1 MGARVTKQRAFQ
13 RRRVE
18 EIVREPREGGR
29 TRLQMRAVDRGDRGE
44 ATLSELRELDATTAG
59 IPGLARECVLA
70 GVDVPQSGEWARE
83 SRACLRDL
91 ADCEKYKA
99 RVVLRDAKNR
109 LVCFLYRE
117 GDDDVSV
124 NEMMLSEGWGRLE
137 KGAETRF
144 AAYPKIVKS
153 MKNYMQDAKE
163 DRIGVF
169 QYGDIGFSEDEE

>member
-1 MGARVTKQRAFQ
+1 M
-13 RRRVE
+13 E
-18 EIVREPREGGR
+18 EIAKDPRNPGR
-29 TRLQMRAVDRGDRGE
+29 TVLRMFAIDTGDRGE
-44 ATLSELRELDATTAG
+44 ASLSALRELDAAIAG

-70 GVDVPQSGEWARE
+70 GVDVPQSGEWAEE

-91 ADCEKYKA
+91 ADCETYKA

-117 GDDDVSV
+117 GDEDVSM

-137 KGAETRF
+137 KGAEKRF
-144 AAYPKIVKS
+144 AAYPKILQS
-153 MKNYMQDAKE
+153 MKDYMQDAKE

-169 QYGDIGFSEDEE
+169 QYGDIGFKEDED